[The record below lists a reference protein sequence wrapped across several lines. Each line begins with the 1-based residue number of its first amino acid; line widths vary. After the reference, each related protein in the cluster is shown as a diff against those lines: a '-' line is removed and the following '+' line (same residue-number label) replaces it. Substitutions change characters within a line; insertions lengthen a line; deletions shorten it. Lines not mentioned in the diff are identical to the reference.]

1 MLVMGNKKIGLALS
15 GGGARGLAHIGFLRV
30 LEESGIHIDLLSGT
44 SFGGIIAAAYAAGF
58 SVDFIEQEALKLSK
72 VRELIKLIDVNP
84 ARRGLMEGNKVK
96 EYMTRLFGADR
107 QIETLDLPLTLNAV
121 DIKTG
126 KEVIFSQGPLVTAI
140 MSTIAIAGIF
150 PAVRYKDYLLV
161 DGGTLNNL
169 PIDHARAM
177 GANIVIAV
185 DVQIDPHHEKMP
197 YQEATKPHGLFSL
210 PEYFS
215 DFYRTQLI
223 MINELKEA
231 NLKVH
236 HPDILISPK
245 ISSDINMFS
254 VFTRASEVIEAGKEA
269 ARERLPELLELCRN
283 DT

>member
-1 MLVMGNKKIGLALS
+1 
-15 GGGARGLAHIGFLRV
+15 
-30 LEESGIHIDLLSGT
+30 
-44 SFGGIIAAAYAAGF
+44 
-58 SVDFIEQEALKLSK
+58 
-72 VRELIKLIDVNP
+72 
-84 ARRGLMEGNKVK
+84 MEGNKVK

-185 DVQIDPHHEKMP
+185 DVQTDPHHEKMP

-254 VFTRASEVIEAGKEA
+254 GFTRASEVIEAGKEA
-269 ARERLPELLELCRN
+269 ARERLPELLELCRS

>member
-1 MLVMGNKKIGLALS
+1 MKNKKIGLALS

-30 LEESGIHIDLLSGT
+30 LEDAGVHIDMLSGT

-58 SVDFIEQEALKLSK
+58 SMDYVEQEALKLSNL
-72 VRELIKLIDVNP
+72 RELIKLLDINP

-107 QIETLDLPLTLNAV
+107 QIENLNLPLTLNAV

-126 KEVIFSQGPLVTAI
+126 KEVVFSKGPLITAI

-150 PAVRYKDYLLV
+150 PAVRYKGYLLV

-169 PIDHARAM
+169 PINLARAM
-177 GANIVIAV
+177 GADVVIAV
-185 DVQIDPHHEKMP
+185 DVQNDPHHEKIP
-197 YQEATKPHGLFSL
+197 YQEPKRTLGFFSF

-215 DFYRTQLI
+215 DFYRAQII

-231 NLKVH
+231 NLKIH
-236 HPDILISPK
+236 RPDILISPDM
-245 ISSDINMFS
+245 SPDINMFS
-254 VFTRASEVIEAGKEA
+254 GFTRASEVIESGKEA
-269 ARERLPELLELCRN
+269 ARDRLPEILQLCQSGG
-283 DT
+283 

>member
-1 MLVMGNKKIGLALS
+1 MRNKKIGLALS

-96 EYMTRLFGADR
+96 EYMTHLFGADR

-126 KEVIFSQGPLVTAI
+126 KEVVFSQGPLVTAI
-140 MSTIAIAGIF
+140 MSTITIAGIF

-169 PIDHARAM
+169 PINHARAM

-223 MINELKEA
+223 MVNELKEA

-245 ISSDINMFS
+245 ISPDINMFS
-254 VFTRASEVIEAGKEA
+254 GFTRASEIIEVGKEA
-269 ARERLPELLELCRN
+269 AREHLPELLELCRN

>member
-1 MLVMGNKKIGLALS
+1 MGNKKIGLALS

-30 LEESGIHIDLLSGT
+30 LEESGINIDLLSGT

-96 EYMTRLFGADR
+96 EYMTRLGGADL

-254 VFTRASEVIEAGKEA
+254 GFTRASEVIEAGKEA
-269 ARERLPELLELCRN
+269 ARERLPELLELCRS